1 MSFLEKINKAKLPK
15 HIAIIMDGNGRWAKQ
30 KGKNRLFGHKNGTKS
45 VRQVIEG
52 SIEAGIQYLT
62 LYAFSNE
69 NWKRP
74 SKEIEGLMNLLISS
88 IESELEELHKNG
100 VKLNIIGD
108 MSRLSDKV
116 QKKVN
121 MAVEK
126 TKNNNKLHLN
136 IALSYSGRWE
146 IVKAVKNIASDVKAK
161 SIGVND
167 IDETLFSN
175 YLETAGMP
183 DPELLIRTSGEQ
195 RISNYLLFQLAYAEF
210 YFTPILWPD
219 FSKENLYE
227 AIFVYQNRERRFG
240 RISEQIKN

>member
-1 MSFLEKINKAKLPK
+1 MSFLGKIDKARLPE

-52 SIEAGIQYLT
+52 SIEVGIKYLT

-88 IESELEELHKNG
+88 IEAELEELHENG

-108 MSRLSDKV
+108 MRRLSDKV
-116 QKKVN
+116 QNKIN
-121 MAVEK
+121 LAVEK
-126 TKNNNKLHLN
+126 TKNNNTLQLN

-146 IVKAVKNIASDVKAK
+146 IVKAVQNIANDVKTK
-161 SIGVND
+161 VITVED
-167 IDETLFSN
+167 IDEKLFSN

-219 FSKENLYE
+219 FSKEDLFE
-227 AIFVYQNRERRFG
+227 AIYDYQNRERRFG